1 MAKILLH
8 FRGHLPYDEIER
20 FETRIKKELD
30 ENGFAIVDDNFDIYE
45 IESDYE
51 NSKKRAE

>member
-8 FRGHLPYDEIER
+8 FRGRLPYDEIER
-20 FETRIKKELD
+20 LEIRIKKELD

-45 IESDYE
+45 IESDDE
-51 NSKKRAE
+51 NSKKRVE